1 MFFAGYAIY
10 YNFAQ
15 TCSQSEIDELLV
27 VCPSGL
33 TRNSPLSDA
42 IAAGELFTL
51 LLGDLVCNEI
61 TGDSGQASLV
71 YKTGSSSLS
80 LSLKQKSF
88 FIIRNYEE

>member
-1 MFFAGYAIY
+1 MFVFAGYAIY
-10 YNFAQ
+10 YFAQ

-42 IAAGELFTL
+42 LAAGELFTL

-80 LSLKQKSF
+80 LSLKQKSL

>member
-1 MFFAGYAIY
+1 MFFFAGYAIY
-10 YNFAQ
+10 YFAQ

-42 IAAGELFTL
+42 LIAGELFTL
-51 LLGDLVCNEI
+51 LLGEIVCNEMI
-61 TGDSGQASLV
+61 GDSGHASLV

-88 FIIRNYEE
+88 FL